1 MARSTVHYADSDTNN
16 TLKKLHNKLRP
27 AGTPVQRVEYI
38 IELLLLRIFEVKLKQ
53 DQEFRQLRDLF
64 KEPNDNLLFSCLYT
78 VANEQ
83 LLPTINEKFFPF
95 YAGIL
100 SHARKVYKKTNLSQ
114 KVLDQLVLIEEVF
127 KNSNFTNNVKSGNLQ
142 EIISLVSEI
151 NEERLLKTDLLGDAI
166 ESALS
171 ETGGTKDLGL
181 HRTPDHIRQFMVG
194 IAAPSFSDSIH
205 DPACG
210 TAGFLFDSWG
220 YVTEAIRRD
229 GLWPGPKAH
238 PEISAYFE
246 QYFAGK
252 DAPMPSAEQAISFY
266 RSGISGTEYL
276 GVIRKMAAI
285 NLYIRGLNPSTS
297 AAIKNGQ
304 QKMLVHMATGLGKT
318 RIAVALCKAL
328 LEYGLAR
335 RILFVVDR
343 RLLAEQARDD
353 GFSLISSTYNSAW
366 ITTSNYKTHRNKD
379 IHIVVID
386 TLEIIHQG
394 IPGNFYD
401 LLIVDECHRSI
412 NLNRKII
419 FDHFLCPRIGLTATP
434 RIAVAKNKTKVPDDD
449 LAILDTY
456 RLFGCESREPTYH
469 YDIDRGIDEGFLAPY
484 KVKEIKTHLTQMA
497 EEEGIEFDY
506 VLDPDERRKIELDT
520 TKKLM
525 LEQLNRKY
533 LTENT
538 AKRIA
543 EEIRKR
549 TEYGEKIILFGVS
562 QAHCLMLA
570 RALNEVFN
578 DNGSSNP
585 RYAEP
590 IISENQELNRA
601 LKGWFKKP
609 YQKPYI
615 AVSVDIMS
623 TGVDIPCV
631 RHIAFSALT
640 KSVGK
645 YIQMLGRG
653 TRLDPKTGKF
663 SFQVFDFVGLCK
675 RMEDNGKGSPK
686 ENKKVVKGGD
696 IKGGGGGGTGVK
708 GEWFI
713 VDNPDPYNLIQRVC
727 VHEGAV
733 EIIDNIPIEEAK
745 KIFEGQVKDTD
756 NPNIV
761 AIKKKL
767 KEKEDYEPSPKDIDN
782 VIDFIRKPQIYM
794 DEGQLQKIYDYP
806 GGTAWDFFLH
816 VLGIKLVP
824 TPLERIK
831 KGYESYI
838 ASSVFNDEQVRALRK
853 IKDIFASSINNYGK
867 IDMFTIFGNPVY
879 ESIIGNFDSVN
890 ALFEDK
896 LNEVIEEMAQA
907 FCMRKAA

>member
-1 MARSTVHYADSDTNN
+1 MIHNAINENEATATDLRVIKELTDNHGWKVGDSLLYQPQYSLTPEQQEQFQGRKSIKPDIVLQDMHCTP
-16 TLKKLHNKLRP
+16 LIVIENKLKDPKKALPQLRLLYSQILRP
-27 AGTPVQRVEYI
+27 RFLYACSKERNLFYDMAWRGLDAGEFRPVNSFLSVE
-38 IELLLLRIFEVKLKQ
+38 EVKIKIEQEKKRKQ
-53 DQEFRQLRDLF
+53 ELNIVIDTTIAGGFDPNIG
-64 KEPNDNLLFSCLYT
+64 KERYYQTDCIKALL
-78 VANEQ
+78 
-83 LLPTINEKFFPF
+83 
-95 YAGIL
+95 
-100 SHARKVYKKTNLSQ
+100 
-114 KVLDQLVLIEEVF
+114 
-127 KNSNFTNNVKSGNLQ
+127 
-142 EIISLVSEI
+142 
-151 NEERLLKTDLLGDAI
+151 
-166 ESALS
+166 
-171 ETGGTKDLGL
+171 
-181 HRTPDHIRQFMVG
+181 
-194 IAAPSFSDSIH
+194 
-205 DPACG
+205 
-210 TAGFLFDSWG
+210 
-220 YVTEAIRRD
+220 
-229 GLWPGPKAH
+229 
-238 PEISAYFE
+238 
-246 QYFAGK
+246 
-252 DAPMPSAEQAISFY
+252 
-266 RSGISGTEYL
+266 
-276 GVIRKMAAI
+276 
-285 NLYIRGLNPSTS
+285 

-318 RIAVALCKAL
+318 RVAVALCKAL
-328 LEYGLAR
+328 LQHGLAR

-353 GFSLISSTYNSAW
+353 GFSLISPTYNAAW
-366 ITTSNYKTHRNKD
+366 ITTSNYRTHKNKD

-412 NLNRKII
+412 NLNRRII

-434 RIAVAKNKTKVPDDD
+434 RIAVAKDRTKVPDDD

-456 RLFGCESREPTYH
+456 RLFGCESGEPTYH
-469 YDIDRGIDEGFLAPY
+469 YNIDQGIDEGFLAPY
-484 KVKEIKTHLTQMA
+484 KVEEIKTHLTKMA
-497 EEEGIEFDY
+497 EKEGIEFDY
-506 VLDPDERRKIELDT
+506 VLDPDEREKIELDNA
-520 TKKLM
+520 KKLK

-570 RALNEVFN
+570 RALNKVFN
-578 DNGSSNP
+578 DDGSSNP

-615 AVSVDIMS
+615 ALSVDIMS
-623 TGVDIPCV
+623 TGIDIPCV
-631 RHIAFSALT
+631 RYIAFSALT

-653 TRLDPKTGKF
+653 TRLDSKTGKF

-686 ENKKVVKGGD
+686 ENKKVVKGRD

-713 VDNPDPYNLIQRVC
+713 VDKPDPSNLIQRVC

-733 EIIDNIPIEEAK
+733 EIIDNIPLEEAK
-745 KIFEGQVKDTD
+745 KIFEEQVNGTD
-756 NPNIV
+756 NPSII

-767 KEKEDYEPSPKDIDN
+767 TEKEDYEPSPKDIDN

-816 VLGIKLVP
+816 VLGIKSVP

-838 ASSVFNDEQVRALRK
+838 ASSVYNDEQVRALRK
-853 IKDIFASSINNYGK
+853 IKDIFASSINSYGK
-867 IDMFTIFGNPVY
+867 IDTSTIFGNPFY
-879 ESIIGNFDSVN
+879 ESVIGNFDSVN
-890 ALFEDK
+890 ELFDGK

>member
-1 MARSTVHYADSDTNN
+1 MLGINENEATATDLRVIKELTENHGWKIGDTLLYQPQYSLIPEQQEQFQGRKSIKPDIVLQDMHG
-16 TLKKLHNKLRP
+16 TPLIVIENKLKDPKKALPQLRLLYSQILKPRFLYACSKERNLFYDIAWRGLDAGEFRP
-27 AGTPVQRVEYI
+27 VNSFLSME
-38 IELLLLRIFEVKLKQ
+38 EVKIKIEQEKKRKQ
-53 DQEFRQLRDLF
+53 ERDIVIDATIAGGF
-64 KEPNDNLLFSCLYT
+64 DPSIGKERYYQADCIKALL
-78 VANEQ
+78 
-83 LLPTINEKFFPF
+83 
-95 YAGIL
+95 AG
-100 SHARKVYKKTNLSQ
+100 
-114 KVLDQLVLIEEVF
+114 
-127 KNSNFTNNVKSGNLQ
+127 
-142 EIISLVSEI
+142 
-151 NEERLLKTDLLGDAI
+151 
-166 ESALS
+166 
-171 ETGGTKDLGL
+171 
-181 HRTPDHIRQFMVG
+181 
-194 IAAPSFSDSIH
+194 
-205 DPACG
+205 
-210 TAGFLFDSWG
+210 
-220 YVTEAIRRD
+220 
-229 GLWPGPKAH
+229 
-238 PEISAYFE
+238 
-246 QYFAGK
+246 
-252 DAPMPSAEQAISFY
+252 
-266 RSGISGTEYL
+266 
-276 GVIRKMAAI
+276 
-285 NLYIRGLNPSTS
+285 
-297 AAIKNGQ
+297 IKNGQ

-318 RIAVALCKAL
+318 RVAVAFCKAL
-328 LEYGLAR
+328 LEHGLAR

-343 RLLAEQARDD
+343 RLLAEQAHDD
-353 GFSLISSTYNSAW
+353 GFSLISPTYNAAW
-366 ITTSNYKTHRNKD
+366 ITTSNYKTHKNKD

-419 FDHFLCPRIGLTATP
+419 FNHFLCPRIGLTATP
-434 RIAVAKNKTKVPDDD
+434 RIAVAKDQTKVPDDD

-456 RLFGCESREPTYH
+456 RLFGCESGEPTYH

-484 KVKEIKTHLTQMA
+484 KVEEIKTHLTKMA

-506 VLDPDERRKIELDT
+506 VLDPDERKKIELDT
-520 TKKLM
+520 AKKLK

-543 EEIRKR
+543 EEIRNR

-562 QAHCLMLA
+562 QAHCSMLA

-578 DNGSSNP
+578 DDGSSNP

-615 AVSVDIMS
+615 ALSVDIMS

-631 RHIAFSALT
+631 RYIAFSALT

-686 ENKKVVKGGD
+686 ENKKVVKGGGPE
-696 IKGGGGGGTGVK
+696 GGGGGETGVK
-708 GEWFI
+708 GDWFI
-713 VDNPDPYNLIQRVC
+713 VDNPDPSNLIQRVC
-727 VHEGAV
+727 IHEGSV
-733 EIIDNIPIEEAK
+733 EIIDNIPVEEAK
-745 KIFEGQVKDTD
+745 RIFEEQVKGTD
-756 NPNIV
+756 NPKII

-767 KEKEDYEPSPKDIDN
+767 TEKEDYEPSPKDIDN

-794 DEGQLQKIYDYP
+794 EEGQLQKIYDYP

-816 VLGIKLVP
+816 VLGIKSVP

-838 ASSVFNDEQVRALRK
+838 ASSVFNDEQVRVLRK
-853 IKDIFASSINNYGK
+853 IKDIFASNINSYGK
-867 IDMFTIFGNPVY
+867 IDTSTIFGNPVY
-879 ESIIGNFDSVN
+879 EGIIGDFDSVN
-890 ALFEDK
+890 DVFEDK
-896 LNEVIEEMAQA
+896 LNEVVEEMAQA
-907 FCMRKAA
+907 FCLRKAA

>member
-1 MARSTVHYADSDTNN
+1 MPGINENEATATDLRVINELTENHGWKVGDTLLYQPQYSL
-16 TLKKLHNKLRP
+16 TPEQQEQFQGRKSIKPDIVLQDMHGTPLIVIENKLKDPKKALPQLRLLYSQILKPRFLYACSKERNLFYDIAWRGLDAGEFRP
-27 AGTPVQRVEYI
+27 VNSFLSME
-38 IELLLLRIFEVKLKQ
+38 EVKIKIEQEKKRKQ
-53 DQEFRQLRDLF
+53 EQDIVIDATIAGGFDPGIG
-64 KEPNDNLLFSCLYT
+64 KERYYQADCIKALL
-78 VANEQ
+78 
-83 LLPTINEKFFPF
+83 
-95 YAGIL
+95 AG
-100 SHARKVYKKTNLSQ
+100 
-114 KVLDQLVLIEEVF
+114 
-127 KNSNFTNNVKSGNLQ
+127 
-142 EIISLVSEI
+142 
-151 NEERLLKTDLLGDAI
+151 
-166 ESALS
+166 
-171 ETGGTKDLGL
+171 
-181 HRTPDHIRQFMVG
+181 
-194 IAAPSFSDSIH
+194 
-205 DPACG
+205 
-210 TAGFLFDSWG
+210 
-220 YVTEAIRRD
+220 
-229 GLWPGPKAH
+229 
-238 PEISAYFE
+238 
-246 QYFAGK
+246 
-252 DAPMPSAEQAISFY
+252 
-266 RSGISGTEYL
+266 
-276 GVIRKMAAI
+276 
-285 NLYIRGLNPSTS
+285 
-297 AAIKNGQ
+297 IKNGQ

-318 RIAVALCKAL
+318 RVAVAFCKAL
-328 LEYGLAR
+328 LEHGLAR

-353 GFSLISSTYNSAW
+353 GFSLISPTYNAAW
-366 ITTSNYKTHRNKD
+366 ITTSNYKTHKNKD

-394 IPGNFYD
+394 IPSNFYD

-419 FDHFLCPRIGLTATP
+419 FNHFLCPRIGLTATP
-434 RIAVAKNKTKVPDDD
+434 RIAVAKDQTKVPDDD

-456 RLFGCESREPTYH
+456 RLFGCESGEPTYH

-484 KVKEIKTHLTQMA
+484 KVEEIKTHLTKMA

-506 VLDPDERRKIELDT
+506 VLDPDERKKIELDT
-520 TKKLM
+520 AKKLK

-543 EEIRKR
+543 EEIRNR

-562 QAHCLMLA
+562 QAHCSMLA

-578 DNGSSNP
+578 DDGSSNP

-615 AVSVDIMS
+615 ALSVDIMS

-631 RHIAFSALT
+631 RYIAFSTLT

-686 ENKKVVKGGD
+686 ENKKVVKGGSSE
-696 IKGGGGGGTGVK
+696 GGGGGETGVK
-708 GEWFI
+708 GDWFI
-713 VDNPDPYNLIQRVC
+713 VDNPDPSNLIQRVC
-727 VHEGAV
+727 IHEGAV
-733 EIIDNIPIEEAK
+733 EIIDNIPVEEAK
-745 KIFEGQVKDTD
+745 RIFEEQVKGTD
-756 NPNIV
+756 NLGII

-767 KEKEDYEPSPKDIDN
+767 AEKEDYEPSPKDIDN

-816 VLGIKLVP
+816 VLGIKSVP

-838 ASSVFNDEQVRALRK
+838 ASTVFNDEQVRVLRK
-853 IKDIFASSINNYGK
+853 IKDIFASNINSYGK
-867 IDMFTIFGNPVY
+867 IDTSTIFGNPVY
-879 ESIIGNFDSVN
+879 EGIIGNFDNVN
-890 ALFEDK
+890 ELFEDK
-896 LNEVIEEMAQA
+896 LSEIVEEMAQA
-907 FCMRKAA
+907 FCLRKAA

>member
-1 MARSTVHYADSDTNN
+1 MSAGINENEATATDLRVIKQLTENHGWKVGDTLLYQPQYSL
-16 TLKKLHNKLRP
+16 TPEQQERFQGRKSIKPDIVLQDMHGIPLIVIENKLKDPKKALPQLRLLYSQILRP
-27 AGTPVQRVEYI
+27 RFLYACSKEQNLFYDMAWRGLDVG
-38 IELLLLRIFEVKLKQ
+38 
-53 DQEFRQLRDLF
+53 EFRPVNSFLSVEDVKIKIEQEKKRKQERDIVIDTTIAGGF
-64 KEPNDNLLFSCLYT
+64 DPGIGKERYYQADCIKTLL
-78 VANEQ
+78 
-83 LLPTINEKFFPF
+83 
-95 YAGIL
+95 
-100 SHARKVYKKTNLSQ
+100 
-114 KVLDQLVLIEEVF
+114 
-127 KNSNFTNNVKSGNLQ
+127 
-142 EIISLVSEI
+142 
-151 NEERLLKTDLLGDAI
+151 
-166 ESALS
+166 
-171 ETGGTKDLGL
+171 
-181 HRTPDHIRQFMVG
+181 
-194 IAAPSFSDSIH
+194 
-205 DPACG
+205 
-210 TAGFLFDSWG
+210 
-220 YVTEAIRRD
+220 
-229 GLWPGPKAH
+229 
-238 PEISAYFE
+238 
-246 QYFAGK
+246 
-252 DAPMPSAEQAISFY
+252 
-266 RSGISGTEYL
+266 
-276 GVIRKMAAI
+276 
-285 NLYIRGLNPSTS
+285 

-318 RIAVALCKAL
+318 RVAVALCKAL
-328 LEYGLAR
+328 LGHGLAR

-343 RLLAEQARDD
+343 RLLAEQVRDD
-353 GFSLISSTYNSAW
+353 GFSLISPTYNAAW
-366 ITTSNYKTHRNKD
+366 ITTSNYRTHKNKD

-484 KVKEIKTHLTQMA
+484 KVKEIKTHLTKMA
-497 EEEGIEFDY
+497 EKKGVEFDY
-506 VLDPDERRKIELDT
+506 VLDPDERKKIELDT
-520 TKKLM
+520 AKKLM

-570 RALNEVFN
+570 RAINEVFN
-578 DNGSSNP
+578 DDGSSNP
-585 RYAEP
+585 RYAES

-675 RMEDNGKGSPK
+675 RMEDSGKGSPK
-686 ENKKVVKGGD
+686 ENKKVVKGGGV
-696 IKGGGGGGTGVK
+696 KGGGGETGVK
-708 GEWFI
+708 GDWFI
-713 VDNPDPYNLIQRVC
+713 VDNPDPANLIQRVC
-727 VHEGAV
+727 IHEGAV
-733 EIIDNIPIEEAK
+733 EIIDNIPVEEAK

-782 VIDFIRKPQIYM
+782 VVDFIRKPQIYM

-806 GGTAWDFFLH
+806 GGTTWDFFLH
-816 VLGIKLVP
+816 VLGIKSVP

-838 ASSVFNDEQVRALRK
+838 ASSIYNDEQVRVLRK
-853 IKDIFASSINNYGK
+853 IKDIFASNINSYGK
-867 IDMFTIFGNPVY
+867 IDMSTIFGNPVY
-879 ESIIGNFDSVN
+879 EGIIGNFDSVN
-890 ALFEDK
+890 ELFEGK
-896 LNEVIEEMAQA
+896 LNEAIEEMAQA
-907 FCMRKAA
+907 FCLRKAA

>member
-1 MARSTVHYADSDTNN
+1 MPGINENEATATDLRVINELTKNHGWKVGDTLLYQPQYSL
-16 TLKKLHNKLRP
+16 TPEQQEQFQGRKSIKPDIVLQDMHGTPLIVIENKLKDPKKALPQLRLLYSQILKPRFLYACSKERNLFYDIAWRGLDAGEFRP
-27 AGTPVQRVEYI
+27 VNSFLSME
-38 IELLLLRIFEVKLKQ
+38 EVKIKIEQEKKRKQ
-53 DQEFRQLRDLF
+53 ERDIVIDATIAGGF
-64 KEPNDNLLFSCLYT
+64 DPGIGKERYYQADCIKALL
-78 VANEQ
+78 
-83 LLPTINEKFFPF
+83 
-95 YAGIL
+95 AG
-100 SHARKVYKKTNLSQ
+100 
-114 KVLDQLVLIEEVF
+114 
-127 KNSNFTNNVKSGNLQ
+127 
-142 EIISLVSEI
+142 
-151 NEERLLKTDLLGDAI
+151 
-166 ESALS
+166 
-171 ETGGTKDLGL
+171 
-181 HRTPDHIRQFMVG
+181 
-194 IAAPSFSDSIH
+194 
-205 DPACG
+205 
-210 TAGFLFDSWG
+210 
-220 YVTEAIRRD
+220 
-229 GLWPGPKAH
+229 
-238 PEISAYFE
+238 
-246 QYFAGK
+246 
-252 DAPMPSAEQAISFY
+252 
-266 RSGISGTEYL
+266 
-276 GVIRKMAAI
+276 
-285 NLYIRGLNPSTS
+285 
-297 AAIKNGQ
+297 IKNGQ

-318 RIAVALCKAL
+318 RVAVAFCKAL
-328 LEYGLAR
+328 LEHGLAR

-353 GFSLISSTYNSAW
+353 GFSLISPTYNAAW
-366 ITTSNYKTHRNKD
+366 ITTSNYKTHKNKD

-419 FDHFLCPRIGLTATP
+419 FNHFLCPHIGLTATP
-434 RIAVAKNKTKVPDDD
+434 RIAVAKDQTKVPDDD

-456 RLFGCESREPTYH
+456 RLFGCESGEPTYH

-484 KVKEIKTHLTQMA
+484 KVEEIKTHLTKMA

-506 VLDPDERRKIELDT
+506 VLDPDERKKIELDT
-520 TKKLM
+520 AKKLK

-543 EEIRKR
+543 EEIRNR

-562 QAHCLMLA
+562 QAHCSMLA

-578 DNGSSNP
+578 DDGSSNP

-615 AVSVDIMS
+615 ALSVDIMS

-631 RHIAFSALT
+631 RYIAISALT

-686 ENKKVVKGGD
+686 ENKKVVKGGGSE
-696 IKGGGGGGTGVK
+696 GGGGGETGVK
-708 GEWFI
+708 GDWFI
-713 VDNPDPYNLIQRVC
+713 VDNPDPSNLIQRVC
-727 VHEGAV
+727 IHEGAV
-733 EIIDNIPIEEAK
+733 EIIDNIPVEEAK
-745 KIFEGQVKDTD
+745 RIFEEQVKGTD
-756 NPNIV
+756 NPKII

-767 KEKEDYEPSPKDIDN
+767 TEKEDYEPSPKDIDN

-816 VLGIKLVP
+816 VLGIKSVP

-838 ASSVFNDEQVRALRK
+838 ASTVFNDEQVRVLRK
-853 IKDIFASSINNYGK
+853 IKDIFASNINSYGK
-867 IDMFTIFGNPVY
+867 IDTSTIFGHPVY
-879 ESIIGNFDSVN
+879 EGIIGDFDSVN
-890 ALFEDK
+890 ELFEDK
-896 LNEVIEEMAQA
+896 LSEVVEEMAQA
-907 FCMRKAA
+907 FCLRKAA

>member
-1 MARSTVHYADSDTNN
+1 MPGINENEATATDLRVIKELTENHGWKVGDTLLYQPQYSL
-16 TLKKLHNKLRP
+16 TPEQQEQFQGRKSIKPDIVLQDMHGIPLIVIENKLKDPKKALPQLRLLYSQILKPRFLYACSKDRNLFYDMAWRGLDAGEFRP
-27 AGTPVQRVEYI
+27 VNSFLSME
-38 IELLLLRIFEVKLKQ
+38 EVKIKIE
-53 DQEFRQLRDLF
+53 QEKKRRQ
-64 KEPNDNLLFSCLYT
+64 
-78 VANEQ
+78 
-83 LLPTINEKFFPF
+83 
-95 YAGIL
+95 
-100 SHARKVYKKTNLSQ
+100 
-114 KVLDQLVLIEEVF
+114 
-127 KNSNFTNNVKSGNLQ
+127 
-142 EIISLVSEI
+142 
-151 NEERLLKTDLLGDAI
+151 
-166 ESALS
+166 
-171 ETGGTKDLGL
+171 
-181 HRTPDHIRQFMVG
+181 
-194 IAAPSFSDSIH
+194 
-205 DPACG
+205 
-210 TAGFLFDSWG
+210 
-220 YVTEAIRRD
+220 
-229 GLWPGPKAH
+229 
-238 PEISAYFE
+238 
-246 QYFAGK
+246 
-252 DAPMPSAEQAISFY
+252 EQAI
-266 RSGISGTEYL
+266 
-276 GVIRKMAAI
+276 VIDTTIAGGFDPSI
-285 NLYIRGLNPSTS
+285 GLERYYQIECIK
-297 AAIKNGQ
+297 ALLAGIKNGQ

-318 RIAVALCKAL
+318 RVTVALCKAL
-328 LEYGLAR
+328 LQHGLAR

-353 GFSLISSTYNSAW
+353 GFSLISPTYNAAW
-366 ITTSNYKTHRNKD
+366 ITTSNYKTHKNKD

-401 LLIVDECHRSI
+401 LIIVDECHRSI

-434 RIAVAKNKTKVPDDD
+434 RIAVAKDRAKVPEDD

-456 RLFGCESREPTYH
+456 KLFGCESGEPTYH
-469 YDIDRGIDEGFLAPY
+469 FNIDRGINEGFLAPY
-484 KVKEIKTHLTQMA
+484 KVEEIKTHLTQIA
-497 EEEGIEFDY
+497 EEQGIEFDY
-506 VLDPDERRKIELDT
+506 VLDPDERKKIELDAA
-520 TKKLM
+520 KKLK

-543 EEIRKR
+543 EEIRSR
-549 TEYGEKIILFGVS
+549 TDYGEKMILFGVS

-578 DNGSSNP
+578 DDGRSNP
-585 RYAEP
+585 RYAES
-590 IISENQELNRA
+590 IISENQDLNRA

-631 RHIAFSALT
+631 RYIAFSALT

-653 TRLDPKTGKF
+653 TRLDPKTEKF
-663 SFQVFDFVGLCK
+663 SFQVLDFVGLCK

-686 ENKKVVKGGD
+686 ENKKVVKGNGS
-696 IKGGGGGGTGVK
+696 KGGGGGKTGVK
-708 GEWFI
+708 GDWFI
-713 VDNPDPYNLIQRVC
+713 VDNPDPSNLIQRVC

-745 KIFEGQVKDTD
+745 KIFEDQINSTD
-756 NPNIV
+756 NPDIV

-767 KEKEDYEPSPKDIDN
+767 TETKDYEPSPEDIDN
-782 VIDFIRKPQIYM
+782 VVDFIKKPQIYM

-831 KGYESYI
+831 QGYESYI
-838 ASSVFNDEQVRALRK
+838 ASSVFNDEQVQVLRK
-853 IKDIFASSINNYGK
+853 IKDIFASN
-867 IDMFTIFGNPVY
+867 IDSHGQIDVSAIFSNPVY
-879 ESIIGNFDSVN
+879 EGIIGDYDSVN
-890 ALFEDK
+890 ELFEGK
-896 LNEVIEEMAQA
+896 LPETIEEMARA
-907 FCMRKAA
+907 FCLRKAA